1 MLSAASG
8 LKPMYCYRAR
18 AARQHLRPPPTG
30 RPRLSRVMRARLL
43 PWCTPPRAR
52 NPAPCSMR
60 YAASAEQERR
70 AKVFQSAMRTPRTSR
85 CTCAVICP
93 PWTPDSF
100 RLSVLNFTLLQMY
113 AGAASGVA
121 ATPGRAPKPK
131 TPRCED
137 GDGAGS
143 GSLSPNQRV
152 RKLRRS
158 GPAFSASPGA
168 AAALFSCTAWLC
180 IRHRVTTGVL
190 TAAGRAGRP
199 EDAARSPRQGK
210 RLPDIAG

>member
-1 MLSAASG
+1 
-8 LKPMYCYRAR
+8 
-18 AARQHLRPPPTG
+18 
-30 RPRLSRVMRARLL
+30 
-43 PWCTPPRAR
+43 
-52 NPAPCSMR
+52 MR

-70 AKVFQSAMRTPRTSR
+70 AKVFQSAMRTLRTSR

-113 AGAASGVA
+113 AGAASGAA